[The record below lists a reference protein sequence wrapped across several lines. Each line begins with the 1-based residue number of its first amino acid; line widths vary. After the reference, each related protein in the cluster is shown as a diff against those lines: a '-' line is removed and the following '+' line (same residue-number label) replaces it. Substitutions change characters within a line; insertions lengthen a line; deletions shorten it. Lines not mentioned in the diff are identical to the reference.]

1 MLACCLKSHQATL
14 AKHLLLLVTHMFL
27 QCARRCSVVAAA
39 NPAGGHYN
47 RGKTVGENL
56 KMGAALL
63 SRFDLVFVLL
73 DSPDDSHDKK
83 LSEHIMRLHA
93 AAAAGTGDRGA
104 NQVRLCVQ

>member
-1 MLACCLKSHQATL
+1 
-14 AKHLLLLVTHMFL
+14 
-27 QCARRCSVVAAA
+27 
-39 NPAGGHYN
+39 
-47 RGKTVGENL
+47 
-56 KMGAALL
+56 MGAALL

-104 NQVRLCVQ
+104 NQVRVYSVVYTLVNSSLCVPVYAVERAT